1 MPDLP
6 YFLLTLKN
14 IFFSGERTNVP
25 NVKSPSLVQFTHLM
39 AKISV
44 KNIIWAKV
52 KVVRNVGKKSLDI
65 WFELTPLPFIQ
76 VSWSKFQV
84 STISSNRICSILWR
98 KLNTFFSTNPIDF
111 DKKHPIKFIYS
122 EKATKILPNLH
133 LFLTG
138 TSTSQKKVEIW
149 QQFCGLLRIYEL

>member
-1 MPDLP
+1 MKKRIFDFCTIFFKLKSIWCCNCQIIEIQFHFNLKLFPLFYELPVRPDLP
-6 YFLLTLKN
+6 YILLTFKKC
-14 IFFSGERTNVP
+14 FFSGERTNVP

-84 STISSNRICSILWR
+84 STKA
-98 KLNTFFSTNPIDF
+98 KLFW
-111 DKKHPIKFIYS
+111 
-122 EKATKILPNLH
+122 EAM
-133 LFLTG
+133 LFVIIFTY
-138 TSTSQKKVEIW
+138 
-149 QQFCGLLRIYEL
+149 LR